1 MNEEQIKEQVLHIL
15 GNVKGGV
22 ITPAE
27 AVELINKIYTNEN
40 NKNKA
45 G

>member
-22 ITPAE
+22 ITPVE
-27 AVELINKIYTNEN
+27 AVELIHKIYTNGN
-40 NKNKA
+40 N
-45 G
+45 

>member
-1 MNEEQIKEQVLHIL
+1 MTEEKIKEQVLHIL

-27 AVELINKIYTNEN
+27 AVELINKIYTNGN
-40 NKNKA
+40 N
-45 G
+45 

>member
-1 MNEEQIKEQVLHIL
+1 MENTETKQQILHII

-27 AVELINKIYTNEN
+27 AVELIDKIY
-40 NKNKA
+40 KQSK
-45 G
+45 